1 MQFVAM
7 VWFCYVNMLSEHF
20 PLLGIEIL
28 SYNIPEIGSV
38 FRQKQGGRWNTFLFL
53 FPEDRD
59 SQSP

>member
-1 MQFVAM
+1 
-7 VWFCYVNMLSEHF
+7 MLPEHF

-28 SYNIPEIGSV
+28 SYNVPEIGSA

-53 FPEDRD
+53 LPEDRD